1 MASFVEQYQKLYEQ
15 ALEAQKK
22 NAKNKKA
29 TTSDPKSQL
38 GQKATP
44 TTTNKTS
51 TNKTVSTK
59 NSSVTKSDVNKIVAN
74 AKVAQPNYKKF
85 TKSQTEAI
93 LEKGKKALADR
104 EKDFNEWYTEDKK
117 DMLFNADGTY
127 RDLRTELDEFKAK
140 SNTWKMTAKERHEYN
155 TYKKELET
163 AIEHSDYLQSRDK
176 EKTLSTAEEKK
187 DFYLM
192 QDAYYDT
199 FGEKAAMKIGKV
211 GAGILNMPFQVAD
224 VVNDFVNPNFDIN
237 DPNNISNQITS
248 AVNRAEE
255 ESQYNTS
262 DAEQLGLSLTEV
274 VADYTAHA
282 LLSIVTKI
290 PLTVSMGAKSG
301 LSKYA
306 QNRAEGYDEQTSLG
320 NATLT
325 AIMTGLT
332 EKLPFDNVKNIASS
346 KLGQFSIGAILSQG
360 ISESLEEG
368 AEYGIEPI
376 IDFATLGKRPDYK
389 AGELFEVMALGFL
402 SGDIIGAGA
411 NTISVVRT
419 RKGANKLKAD
429 MQTLTDYASSNELT
443 DTEKIAVNDVL
454 VLGNKAL
461 SNFEDK
467 SILGDAVQFGSD
479 KVQKRSVAEI
489 MQNFNSFLQPQID
502 AEAKTYK
509 ERAALNNIVNNA
521 QQVLL
526 NKGIQM
532 DAVQYSSLNED
543 VKKQVDT
550 LQGLARDLKQDVV
563 FNSELTAKGKTID
576 GYYNNKTGRIV
587 INPLGENPAMST
599 FVHELTHGTESSKL
613 YNRLKEL
620 VFASNENFKEEV
632 QNVKDRYKSVTDLT
646 DEGAEQ
652 EYVAI
657 YLQEKLGNEDFV
669 KRLVKYD
676 TSLAARIYE
685 GVKKVV
691 FNTKT
696 SQDVEYAFMKAFR
709 DSGINEQ
716 DVKQYAIGK
725 TMDGIDVALA
735 DNAISK
741 KEALNLKKVKQYLQN
756 NIGKTFEIKS
766 DGTIV
771 DYTNYDVNEY
781 LYSKYAQNLS
791 KKNINKLIVKNRIV
805 TDLGE
810 IIEVSR
816 NPNFQTNKNNKVH
829 QSDPDIGKKGF
840 THYETTF
847 GVPVKDAN
855 GNIEDY
861 NIYEGELIVEHN
873 NNNSSTMY
881 DIINIKKSNRK
892 LDPSTIG
899 TSSMFGANS
908 TLPTASKNNISNN
921 ATNVNNSTNNSDRSF
936 SIGISTQDVKGRTL
950 SKQQQEYFKNSKARD
965 ENGNLK
971 VYYHGTSRADRVG
984 TVFDPERA
992 TSGPMAYFTDN
1003 EQIASNYARD
1013 KRDTSIA
1020 YDERYDSYYTQFR
1033 INHNGEDISVT
1044 DYWNT
1049 LPLAK
1054 RREITEKA
1062 KHITMDDD
1070 WENVV
1075 YDEDVNNGLGN
1086 MDQHLLREHNGNAI
1100 SALISSWLQDGN
1112 IYGEESK
1119 FLDVL
1124 DLIGIENAQYLDPNY
1139 RDEKVYETYLNITN
1153 PLDTSELDVGFVDD
1167 LEYWIN
1173 NNDMTPYQ
1181 KESSGADTWDKNNWN
1196 LNEWV
1201 DKLRDDVENGTTHAW
1216 TSIPDAVTAY
1226 LKEQGYDGISDTGGK
1241 NGGTTHQVMIPFDS
1255 NQVKNVDNSTP
1266 TTNRDIRYSIGL
1278 TKDGLNRPNKYQK
1291 KFQELNKQMEELDLI
1306 DDMESLEN
1314 YLDKYYTEK
1323 HRSIRY
1329 DANLNELLDYGFD
1342 EDLLDEFKWN
1352 ENHYYEDDIED
1363 YKREAQRLE
1372 KRYVALEEPLE
1383 TDNAGKRLSKEQ
1395 KEFFKNVNIYSRDK
1409 EGHLKRFYHGT
1420 PEGGFYTFELGEKRH
1435 GRALGDG
1442 FYFSDSR
1449 GMASEYLGKSNDSK
1463 LYEVYLKMENT
1474 LSGDTYNG
1482 ELQDKALDIIH
1493 KYYSPNI
1500 DENHPYYYYVLEKL
1514 YSVPGV
1520 IDYFK
1525 GLAEFNK
1532 IPFGD
1537 LMKEYGYD
1545 SVNSYNEFVVFD
1557 SEQIKDINNTN
1568 PTANKDIRYSVGLNS
1583 KDLHDQAI
1591 DEYGAFEKGEI
1602 PVRDVEIAK
1611 ETDYGKTNRFAR
1623 TIAESSSFND
1633 EQVDLLKSKIGE
1645 GEFAYESLSN
1655 KKLQD
1660 DATFKIE
1667 KVGLEKS
1674 IENYLLEEGYSSKSI
1689 AEGEILLDTVARS
1702 GDNDMAIKLA
1712 SKLSM
1717 QLTEAGRA
1725 VQAAR
1730 LLKRLTPQGQLVVAE
1745 RTIAKLQ
1752 KSLDKRYGEKSPNL
1766 EINEELKTKLL
1777 NSKNE
1782 TEMYQAL
1789 DEISVEVGKQIPS
1802 TLMDKLNTWR
1812 YLAMLGNPRTH
1823 VRNVLGNAMFY
1834 PLVTMKNNIGTVL
1847 EASAKKVGKLDT
1859 RTKSVLN
1866 PFDAKDKALI
1876 EFGKEN
1882 FAECKQLFEKAGK
1895 YDLSDLI
1902 EQNREV
1908 YSNDKAFG
1916 RTLNKLVKTNSDALE
1931 WGDVV
1936 FSKQRYASSLAQYMK
1951 ANGLTQNDVGK
1962 KEFVRAQEY
1971 AYKEATKQTYRDA
1984 STLATAAEKLAKTNK
1999 VTQLAVDAILPF
2011 KKTPMN
2017 VLSRGVEYS
2026 PIGLISTVTK
2036 GSMELKKGNIT
2047 ANEFI
2052 DSMSAGL
2059 TGTGVTLLG
2068 AFLASVGAFRTR
2080 DDDKDRKQQMDND
2093 LGEQDYALVFPH
2105 GTYTIDWASPMIMP
2119 LAIGAEL
2126 FNGIDSFKNID
2137 DLVTVASKITE
2148 PIFETSML
2156 SGVAST
2162 FQSYESGQK
2171 GVFNM
2176 IQNAITSYVNQYFPT
2191 LFGQVARS
2199 IDDTRRTTYPN
2210 TGTIDKTGKQILNKI
2225 PGLSYLNEPYIN
2237 KKGEEQ
2243 KQEGSNVFSRMFLN
2257 MLSPGYYKSKT
2268 IDKYDEELLR
2278 LYNDDVSNIGVLP
2291 SSSTNKV
2298 TYEKETY
2305 KLLDEDYTKFNQ
2317 TRYSLEREYTD
2328 GFIDSDIYNT
2338 LTDSERVSI
2347 ISKMR
2352 EYAGKEAKNQYLIG
2366 IGKTYD
2372 DSEYTK
2378 VKGALDTGIELYE
2391 YYLTKSYYNSLSG
2404 KTKKS
2409 EYVDYLINSGYSAEE
2424 MTYLYDMIYSD
2435 GKLEG
2440 HVANASLS
2448 DEELKSKAYAKA
2460 MSKSKKSSTSSKY
2473 KKVDEIVNKVRK
2485 SSSSSGDSKVDEI
2498 LKKLKNASS
2507 SGDSSLNTSNSS
2519 LLKRYLKEHA
2529 YDAAKFK

>member
-992 TSGPMAYFTDN
+992 TSGPMAYFTDS

-1100 SALISSWLQDGN
+1100 SALISSWVEDGN

-1124 DLIGIENAQYLDPNY
+1124 ELIGIENAQYLDPNY

-1201 DKLRDDVENGTTHAW
+1201 DRLRDDVENGTTHAW

-1266 TTNRDIRYSIGL
+1266 TTNRDIRYS
-1278 TKDGLNRPNKYQK
+1278 
-1291 KFQELNKQMEELDLI
+1291 
-1306 DDMESLEN
+1306 
-1314 YLDKYYTEK
+1314 
-1323 HRSIRY
+1323 
-1329 DANLNELLDYGFD
+1329 
-1342 EDLLDEFKWN
+1342 
-1352 ENHYYEDDIED
+1352 
-1363 YKREAQRLE
+1363 
-1372 KRYVALEEPLE
+1372 
-1383 TDNAGKRLSKEQ
+1383 
-1395 KEFFKNVNIYSRDK
+1395 
-1409 EGHLKRFYHGT
+1409 
-1420 PEGGFYTFELGEKRH
+1420 
-1435 GRALGDG
+1435 
-1442 FYFSDSR
+1442 
-1449 GMASEYLGKSNDSK
+1449 
-1463 LYEVYLKMENT
+1463 
-1474 LSGDTYNG
+1474 
-1482 ELQDKALDIIH
+1482 
-1493 KYYSPNI
+1493 
-1500 DENHPYYYYVLEKL
+1500 
-1514 YSVPGV
+1514 
-1520 IDYFK
+1520 
-1525 GLAEFNK
+1525 
-1532 IPFGD
+1532 
-1537 LMKEYGYD
+1537 
-1545 SVNSYNEFVVFD
+1545 
-1557 SEQIKDINNTN
+1557 
-1568 PTANKDIRYSVGLNS
+1568 VGLNS
-1583 KDLHDQAI
+1583 NDLHDQAL

-1623 TIAESSSFND
+1623 TIAESGSFDD

-1782 TEMYQAL
+1782 TEMYQTL

-1847 EASAKKVGKLDT
+1847 EASAKKAGKLDT